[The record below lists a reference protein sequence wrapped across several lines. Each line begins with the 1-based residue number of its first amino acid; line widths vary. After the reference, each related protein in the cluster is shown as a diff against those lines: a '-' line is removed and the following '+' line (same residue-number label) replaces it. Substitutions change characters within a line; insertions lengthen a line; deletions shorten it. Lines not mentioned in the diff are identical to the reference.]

1 VSRSDPS
8 SNHPAS
14 GPLFETDS
22 RRGGL
27 TRLTDGLGARGAFL
41 VVSGDAGTG
50 KTLLAREAIS
60 RWGAHAAVAHV
71 VNTAMTRAEFLEEI
85 LRCFRLDPPASATKP
100 QLLDRL
106 QRHIAE
112 CEGHDRV
119 PVIVID
125 DAHEIR
131 DELLGELRLLT
142 NAAALAHQPLEIM
155 LVGLPSLEQRLAEPA
170 LELVRQRVAFHF
182 KVEPFSQLETRRYL
196 QEVVSV
202 PPAHAEMFPRRACR
216 EIFRSTRGVARAVSA
231 LGAESIR
238 RARAAGSETVGVEH
252 VLAAAGRT
260 IPPRPEREY
269 PADFAAVKH
278 PAPPISPRVAPPI
291 LPPVAAPNAPPLAAP
306 IAPPTRS
313 DPAPAAALPI
323 ASAHD
328 SDDPRVREW
337 IEKFI
342 KPGEPRFGEFLTASA
357 GQTPAGA
364 AARSAMRDDAAV
376 DSQAPP
382 EERVHRGQR
391 RGERRQGDRRRDRG
405 ARAWNTS
412 RVLATAAALIV
423 VMAAITLIVFA
434 RGRHLPPQAA
444 QASLRS
450 EPAHSAASRHVVAP
464 ATRVEPSVS
473 AAGPAPTRVEP
484 CVASATPP
492 PSAAPASDPASVA
505 AAPEWFSLEVGAYA
519 TSDEADA
526 ERDRVIAA
534 TGLKAWRV
542 KDSSAGSDVYRV
554 ALGSYG
560 TEERAQISAAQ
571 LIRTGIVTQAAV
583 IPLPSRRNRK

>member
-1 VSRSDPS
+1 MTGRAPRPITPGQSDTPIARCWTESADVVSRSDPS

-22 RRGGL
+22 RREGL
-27 TRLTDGLGARGAFL
+27 ARLTDGLGARHSFL
-41 VVSGDAGTG
+41 VVSGEAGTG

-60 RWGAHAAVAHV
+60 RWGARAAVAHV
-71 VNTAMTRAEFLEEI
+71 VNTAMTRAEFLEEL
-85 LRCFRLDPPASATKP
+85 LRCFRIDPLASATKP

-112 CEGHDRV
+112 CEGHDQV

-125 DAHEIR
+125 DAHEIP

-238 RARAAGSETVGVEH
+238 RARAAGSETVSVEH

-260 IPPRPEREY
+260 RPPL
-269 PADFAAVKH
+269 AAPLV
-278 PAPPISPRVAPPI
+278 
-291 LPPVAAPNAPPLAAP
+291 PPVAAPIAPPLAAP
-306 IAPPTRS
+306 IAPPVRS
-313 DPAPAAALPI
+313 DTKAAGPPQI

-337 IEKFI
+337 IGKFI
-342 KPGEPRFGEFLTASA
+342 KPGEPRFGELLTASA
-357 GQTPAGA
+357 GQTSASVAG
-364 AARSAMRDDAAV
+364 RSAMRDDAAI
-376 DSQAPP
+376 DSQVPP

-405 ARAWNTS
+405 ARAWSTS
-412 RVLATAAALIV
+412 GLLTAAAALTIL
-423 VMAAITLIVFA
+423 MAAITLIVLA
-434 RGRHLPPQAA
+434 RSHHAPPQAA
-444 QASLRS
+444 QASVRR
-450 EPAHSAASRHVVAP
+450 EPAHSTASRSLVATP
-464 ATRVEPSVS
+464 AHETPRASTP
-473 AAGPAPTRVEP
+473 APAPTSAP
-484 CVASATPP
+484 MPDPAPVASTPQ
-492 PSAAPASDPASVA
+492 
-505 AAPEWFSLEVGAYA
+505 WFSLEVGAYA

-542 KDSSAGSDVYRV
+542 KDSSGGSDVYRV

-560 TEERAQISAAQ
+560 TEERAQMSAAQ
-571 LIRTGIVTQAAV
+571 MIRIGIVSQATV